1 MSFFVRVSTS
11 ENSFNPPLPLKGKWE
26 AALVDL
32 NLNDVPPA
40 PIKHHDVGVRKYK
53 RKDFEPMINLGE
65 RGIMMNF
72 YAQVEMDR
80 MIIRDSNSEED
91 ARMRRAFQKYNYEML
106 VNTVD
111 RQVISTDGITKYLW
125 IIFLI

>member
-91 ARMRRAFQKYNYEML
+91 ARMRRAFQKYNYGN
-106 VNTVD
+106 VGRYG
-111 RQVISTDGITKYLW
+111 RQTSD
-125 IIFLI
+125 FNR